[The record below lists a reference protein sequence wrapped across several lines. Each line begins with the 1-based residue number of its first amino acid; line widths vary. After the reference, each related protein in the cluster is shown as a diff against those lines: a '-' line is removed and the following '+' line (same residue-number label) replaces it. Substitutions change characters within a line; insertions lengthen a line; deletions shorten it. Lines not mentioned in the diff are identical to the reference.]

1 MAILL
6 YAQNRNTDI
15 WVNSLKTIDP
25 NLDIRVYPNIG
36 DPNEITFALTWPF
49 EHGFFSSFPNLKVIC
64 SIGAGVNHIL
74 EDSTIDTSI
83 KVIKLVDENLTQN
96 MWEYC
101 LGAALHFVMKFDL
114 YSRQQKQK
122 LWKEYFPT
130 SFTKTTIGI
139 LGLGSIG
146 ATVSQ
151 NFAQLGFNVVG
162 FSNSKKELEN
172 VQTYDKNQL
181 EEFLNQCDVVLGIL
195 PLTNETTKF
204 YNKNFFN
211 KMKQNSVFI
220 NVGRGQQMVEEDLL
234 FALDSNH
241 LRGAFLDVFEC
252 EPLEQNNPLWSHE
265 KVVITPHIASITNA
279 KSVAAQIAQ
288 NYRNMQQNL
297 PLHNVVDRVKGY

>member
-25 NLDIRVYPNIG
+25 NIDIRVYPNIG
-36 DPNEITFALTWPF
+36 NATDITFALTWPF

-74 EDSTIDTSI
+74 EDKTIKEDI
-83 KVIKLVDENLTQN
+83 QIIKLVDENLTQN

-130 SFTKTTIGI
+130 SFTKTTIGV

-146 ATVSQ
+146 GMVAK
-151 NFAQLGFNVVG
+151 NFAQLGFKVVG
-162 FSNSKKELEN
+162 FSNSKKELPN
-172 VQTYDKNQL
+172 IQTYSKNQL

-195 PLTNETTKF
+195 PLTNETTAF
-204 YNKNFFN
+204 YDTNFFN
-211 KMKQNSVFI
+211 KMKPNSIFI
-220 NVGRGQQMVEEDLL
+220 NVGRGQQLVEEDLL

-241 LRGAFLDVFEC
+241 LRGAFLDVFAT
-252 EPLEQNNPLWSHE
+252 EPLPKENKLWEHE

-279 KSVAAQIAQ
+279 KSVAAQIVK
-288 NYRNMQQNL
+288 NYQNMQQNL
-297 PLHNVVDRVKGY
+297 PLHNVVDRQKGY